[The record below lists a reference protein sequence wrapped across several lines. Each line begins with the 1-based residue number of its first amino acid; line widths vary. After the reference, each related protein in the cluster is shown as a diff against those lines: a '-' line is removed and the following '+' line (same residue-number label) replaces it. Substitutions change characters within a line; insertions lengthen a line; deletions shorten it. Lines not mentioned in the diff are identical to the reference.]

1 MITAGAVMPNSAKTA
16 DINGAAEG
24 VNLINRLRQIHRRLV
39 DNKPLIE
46 PDLRFLADGIGA
58 YLSDVDHGR
67 SSSLDRALSLK
78 GTWGG
83 VSPARRDVLHRRDQL
98 IRALRDEVDE
108 WREKGAIA
116 VASLMS
122 LSAQCY
128 ESQRW
133 IRERD
138 EMLPPDEPAATW
150 WRILS
155 AGGKIPGAKRL
166 RQILEGEI
174 QEPFEFPRERPNVG
188 ESEKGD
194 HYE

>member
-1 MITAGAVMPNSAKTA
+1 MAGRSKTA
-16 DINGAAEG
+16 DIDGAAEG
-24 VNLINRLRQIHRRLV
+24 PNLLTRLRRIHGRLR

-58 YLSDVDHGR
+58 YLDDVDHGR
-67 SSSLDRALSLK
+67 ISSLDRALSLK
-78 GTWGG
+78 GAWGG
-83 VSPARRDVLHRRDQL
+83 VSPARRDVLDRRDQL
-98 IRALRDEVDE
+98 IRALRDAVAE
-108 WREKGAIA
+108 WREKGAVA
-116 VASLMS
+116 VAPLMS
-122 LSAQCY
+122 LSAQRY

-138 EMLPPDEPAATW
+138 GVLPPDEPAATW

-166 RQILEGEI
+166 RQILDGEI
-174 QEPFEFPRERPNVG
+174 QDPFEFPRQWPSVS

-194 HYE
+194 HDEFTSPD